1 MNGHVEEVCQR
12 WIRLVQKKER
22 MKMEKPREERREVS
36 AFVWV
41 CIVLMVVVALYLRK
55 WGVCWMKGVVLK
67 GGGFVIRER
76 ERDLWWGGMVFAEMG

>member
-1 MNGHVEEVCQR
+1 MNGHTEEVCQR

-55 WGVCWMKGVVLK
+55 WGVCWMKGGVLK
-67 GGGFVIRER
+67 GGVFVIRKR
-76 ERDLWWGGMVFAEMG
+76 ERNLWWGGMVFAEMG

>member
-1 MNGHVEEVCQR
+1 MNGHAEEVCQR

-22 MKMEKPREERREVS
+22 MKMEKPRGERREVS

-41 CIVLMVVVALYLRK
+41 CIVLMAVVALYLRK

-67 GGGFVIRER
+67 GGGFVFCER
-76 ERDLWWGGMVFAEMG
+76 GNDLRWGGMAFGEMG

>member
-1 MNGHVEEVCQR
+1 M
-12 WIRLVQKKER
+12 QKKER

-55 WGVCWMKGVVLK
+55 CGVCWMKGV
-67 GGGFVIRER
+67 GYG
-76 ERDLWWGGMVFAEMG
+76 VF

>member
-1 MNGHVEEVCQR
+1 MNGHAEEVCQR

-22 MKMEKPREERREVS
+22 VKMEKPREERREVS

-67 GGGFVIRER
+67 GGGRGS
-76 ERDLWWGGMVFAEMG
+76 DLWWGGMVFEEMG

>member
-1 MNGHVEEVCQR
+1 MQSFVNGHAGEVCQR

-22 MKMEKPREERREVS
+22 MKMEKPREERKEVS

-67 GGGFVIRER
+67 GGVFV
-76 ERDLWWGGMVFAEMG
+76 F